1 MKYISHLLRPGL
13 WLIPLLVVWFSMFLG
28 NRPFASPDEGR
39 YVEIPREMA
48 TTQDYITPR
57 LNGVKYFEKPPLFY
71 WLQAAHIKI
80 FGIQEWAM
88 RLISVLFAIIGCLAV
103 FLFSRRFYNDKTAF
117 LACIILA
124 TSPLYYALSRLIIL
138 DMAVTSLITLSLL
151 SFILTVYTP
160 PGMSRRL
167 WAWAFYTCSALG
179 VLTKGLMVLAISGP
193 TILIWT
199 LITNKWREWW
209 PAYIP
214 TGCIIFFLIAAP
226 WHIVASIHNPEFAY
240 KYFII
245 EHFMRY
251 TTSVHLRT
259 QHFLFFVPV
268 LCLGFFPWI
277 GLVWSAMRQELSLPS
292 SIPQR
297 DISLFLLIWAAWVFS
312 FFSVSNSK
320 LIPYILPCFPPLAII
335 VGSYWSEIIQA
346 ATSKKIYRLIIKF
359 SLLNVILSVSGLVLL
374 WQLPHLIDHK
384 PYLWLDF
391 TVLACLILLLALI
404 ALVFLYIKQIKIAT
418 VALPLSAVVLVAFV
432 IRLMP
437 ELQHPSVKP
446 LAQTIN
452 TLKRSDDI
460 IGSYKVYYQ
469 DLPVYLNQIVH
480 VFGVK
485 GEMEFGCEVED
496 CSKWML
502 NESDFL
508 NLWKSK
514 KRLLI
519 VTRQSEILNIAKKN
533 PLFQFTTLGIS
544 NGNVL
549 ITNSS

>member
-1 MKYISHLLRPGL
+1 
-13 WLIPLLVVWFSMFLG
+13 
-28 NRPFASPDEGR
+28 
-39 YVEIPREMA
+39 
-48 TTQDYITPR
+48 
-57 LNGVKYFEKPPLFY
+57 
-71 WLQAAHIKI
+71 
-80 FGIQEWAM
+80 
-88 RLISVLFAIIGCLAV
+88 
-103 FLFSRRFYNDKTAF
+103 
-117 LACIILA
+117 
-124 TSPLYYALSRLIIL
+124 
-138 DMAVTSLITLSLL
+138 
-151 SFILTVYTP
+151 
-160 PGMSRRL
+160 
-167 WAWAFYTCSALG
+167 
-179 VLTKGLMVLAISGP
+179 
-193 TILIWT
+193 
-199 LITNKWREWW
+199 
-209 PAYIP
+209 
-214 TGCIIFFLIAAP
+214 
-226 WHIVASIHNPEFAY
+226 
-240 KYFII
+240 
-245 EHFMRY
+245 
-251 TTSVHLRT
+251 
-259 QHFLFFVPV
+259 
-268 LCLGFFPWI
+268 
-277 GLVWSAMRQELSLPS
+277 
-292 SIPQR
+292 
-297 DISLFLLIWAAWVFS
+297 
-312 FFSVSNSK
+312 
-320 LIPYILPCFPPLAII
+320 
-335 VGSYWSEIIQA
+335 
-346 ATSKKIYRLIIKF
+346 
-359 SLLNVILSVSGLVLL
+359 LL